1 MDPLSSLPAI
11 IALAV
16 AIMSTHLISWRFGSP
31 PDQGRFS
38 SIDGLRGYLAFFVFL
53 HHSSIWYFYLRSGK
67 WAVPPSNLYTHF
79 GQSSVALFF
88 MITGFLFFSKLI
100 DGRSRGV
107 DWGKLFISRFM
118 RLVPL
123 YFFSMLLLFLIVATL
138 SNGVLNEPLPI
149 FIKNATRW
157 LGFTIFGAPNLNG
170 IARTSTIVS
179 GVTWSLPYEWFFY
192 FSLPLLALTVRVVPP
207 LPYIIIGVISIAG
220 LVIWHHQAHHLFS
233 FFGGIV
239 ASALVRIN
247 EFRNFS
253 SKKASSFIVL
263 GCITI
268 AVAAFPSAYGIVPL
282 ILLSI
287 SFSLIAGGNNIFGV
301 LSSPASR
308 TMGETAYSIYL
319 LHGIIL
325 FVIFTFV
332 IGKDNAKN
340 YSAIEHWI
348 LIISATPPL
357 IFFSFFTFR
366 FIENPAMQKTNSVTA
381 WLRSRLAPRDKAGSR
396 PDL

>member
-1 MDPLSSLPAI
+1 M
-11 IALAV
+11 
-16 AIMSTHLISWRFGSP
+16 
-31 PDQGRFS
+31 
-38 SIDGLRGYLAFFVFL
+38 
-53 HHSSIWYFYLRSGK
+53 
-67 WAVPPSNLYTHF
+67 
-79 GQSSVALFF
+79 
-88 MITGFLFFSKLI
+88 
-100 DGRSRGV
+100 
-107 DWGKLFISRFM
+107 
-118 RLVPL
+118 
-123 YFFSMLLLFLIVATL
+123 
-138 SNGVLNEPLPI
+138 
-149 FIKNATRW
+149 
-157 LGFTIFGAPNLNG
+157 
-170 IARTSTIVS
+170 
-179 GVTWSLPYEWFFY
+179 
-192 FSLPLLALTVRVVPP
+192 
-207 LPYIIIGVISIAG
+207 
-220 LVIWHHQAHHLFS
+220 
-233 FFGGIV
+233 

-268 AVAAFPSAYGIVPL
+268 AVAAFPSAYGLVPL